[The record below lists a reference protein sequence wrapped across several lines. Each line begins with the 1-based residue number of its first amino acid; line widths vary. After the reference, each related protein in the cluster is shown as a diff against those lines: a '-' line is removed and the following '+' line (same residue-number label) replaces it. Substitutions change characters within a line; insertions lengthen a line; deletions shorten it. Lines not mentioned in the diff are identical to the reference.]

1 MVSSTTRAL
10 MIAIAAAAT
19 AESVVIGGLG
29 RDTERYRN
37 DLLKASDTSNQN
49 ITTTVLDLGLHLD
62 AAACTDPPD
71 DLVKTLEQTYG
82 SLQEIRGRLIVD
94 ADCIEIA
101 SLFKSVTV
109 VRADQTN
116 PLVAEDAIILP
127 AGYDPATILPSL
139 QVCAFVCPSP
149 PSLFP
154 FFGRG
159 CVLPFFPRC
168 DSNPFLRRNS
178 PQSHLDFG
186 LKCDGPLPFSSY
198 PLLLFLV
205 NVKCR
210 LPPHYNIVSFAC
222 FFLLLAPVCW
232 WERQN
237 TRWREPGQLHIV
249 CSKLLGRVWIY
260 GLQPIHL

>member
-1 MVSSTTRAL
+1 MCSSGSSTTCTRAL
-10 MIAIAAAAT
+10 LIAIAAAAT

-37 DLLKASDTSNQN
+37 DLLKASDPSFLHQN
-49 ITTTVLDLGLHLD
+49 TTVLDLGLHLD

-94 ADCIEIA
+94 ADCLRIIELA
-101 SLFKSVTV
+101 SLFQSVTV

-186 LKCDGPLPFSSY
+186 LKYDEPLPFSSY
-198 PLLLFLV
+198 SLLF
-205 NVKCR
+205 
-210 LPPHYNIVSFAC
+210 Y
-222 FFLLLAPVCW
+222 
-232 WERQN
+232 
-237 TRWREPGQLHIV
+237 
-249 CSKLLGRVWIY
+249 
-260 GLQPIHL
+260 